1 MQSPPQVWWL
11 EGLHCAS
18 QLTYNVCIL
27 QSYMHTCYIHIL
39 HSHFLIHA
47 YQSNF
52 FFANSSLECKK
63 NPGDHIVL
71 KCHPWKVPVSLSG
84 VGVGVWPCWSYCAY
98 GQVLGGIESTPDSND
113 TKVTW
118 LWRRAFVT
126 LEKSWSC
133 LYVGGVSAFR
143 ERALQCIFYSTHNLA
158 KLENSH
164 LLSPG
169 STHDVTTP
177 LLSFQN
183 ASSSENHEAK

>member
-1 MQSPPQVWWL
+1 MDINLISSLP
-11 EGLHCAS
+11 
-18 QLTYNVCIL
+18 IL
-27 QSYMHTCYIHIL
+27 
-39 HSHFLIHA
+39 F
-47 YQSNF
+47 
-52 FFANSSLECKK
+52 LECKK

-71 KCHPWKVPVSLSG
+71 KCHPCKVPVSLSGVGVWCWCLVSG

-133 LYVGGVSAFR
+133 LYVGGCQHSGKG
-143 ERALQCIFYSTHNLA
+143 IFYSTHNLA